1 MHLMNKTNNLSLIFK
16 TSWHLVL
23 VVDRGLWQLQ
33 RDVHLQLHHHQHY
46 QDWQNALHKV
56 KLRGGNHF
64 LGLPA
69 ITQV

>member
-23 VVDRGLWQLQ
+23 VVDWGLWQLQ
-33 RDVHLQLHHHQHY
+33 RDVHLQLHHHQHC

-69 ITQV
+69 ITQA